1 MIAEIEKHAGGR
13 PPKYET
19 VESMAVRI
27 DRYFNS
33 ISYDE
38 DVVNDGGDP
47 ALDRDGEQ
55 IVKIVYVSPPSILG
69 MCLFLEID
77 RDTLNEVYYK
87 KEQFVGTIK
96 RAKSKVEQYLADS
109 LNRTTQ
115 VAGII
120 FNLKNNFGWKDVQI
134 VEQTGPNGGPLLIQ
148 AVNAYS
154 DDDLKAM
161 EEIMARSQ
169 ISGEIVDI

>member
-1 MIAEIEKHAGGR
+1 MMSVVEKDVGGR
-13 PPKYET
+13 PPKYAT
-19 VESMAVRI
+19 VEELAPRI
-27 DRYFNS
+27 NRYFNS

-38 DVVNDGGDP
+38 VVSNEEGVP

-55 IVKIVYVSPPSILG
+55 ITKVVYVSPPSILG
-69 MCLFLEID
+69 MCLFIGLSRETLLEYTNRAGFSD
-77 RDTLNEVYYK
+77 
-87 KEQFVGTIK
+87 TIK
-96 RAKSKVEQYLADS
+96 EAKAKVEQYLGDQLS
-109 LNRTTQ
+109 RTTQ

-169 ISGEIVDI
+169 IAGEIVDI